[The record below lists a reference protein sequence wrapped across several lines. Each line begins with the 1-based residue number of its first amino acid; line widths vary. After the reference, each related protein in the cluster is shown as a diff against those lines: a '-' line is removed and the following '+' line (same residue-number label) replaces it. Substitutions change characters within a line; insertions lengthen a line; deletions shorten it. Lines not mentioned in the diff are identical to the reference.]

1 MGRVS
6 LPNSNMKTLLK
17 VAVAKP
23 DKKPVKEQAEKL
35 GTAVIVG
42 RFQTDE
48 RHAGH
53 CDLLDQALANHT
65 RCIVFLGSAGSSA
78 SKRNPLDFRTRQLM
92 VNTAYPEVEV
102 YPLQDQRDDGV
113 WSAELDRQIRLLVHN
128 GKVTL
133 YGGRDSFANF
143 YKGKFPVKTIE
154 PTVYASA
161 TVIREAITDRQRAS
175 GDFRAGCIYTVLN
188 QYDRVF
194 PTVDGAVWRRK
205 DGQVE
210 LLMCRKPGERGLRFF
225 GGFVDPADESLEA
238 AARRELHE
246 ELGGI
251 EVSAPAYIGSFKVRD
266 WRMAKERDGIMTTLF
281 AMQYVYGPV
290 TPGDDIE
297 SAEWVRL
304 DDTGKRF
311 VNTQCVED
319 CHAPLL
325 SALLAK
331 APWGEGVLK
340 TTVED

>member
-1 MGRVS
+1 
-6 LPNSNMKTLLK
+6 MKTK
-17 VAVAKP
+17 TRKTDEANEPK
-23 DKKPVKEQAEKL
+23 KL
-35 GTAVIVG
+35 GAAVIVG

-48 RHAGH
+48 LHAGH
-53 CDLLDQALANHT
+53 CDLLDQAMANHT
-65 RCIVFLGSAGSSA
+65 RCIVFLGSAGAFA
-78 SKRNPLDFRTRQLM
+78 SKRNPLDFRTRQM
-92 VNTAYPEVEV
+92 MINTAYPEVEV

-133 YGGRDSFANF
+133 YGGRDSFAAH

-161 TVIREAITDRQRAS
+161 TIIREAITDRQRAS

-194 PTVDGAVWRRK
+194 PTVDGAVWRRR
-205 DGQVE
+205 DGHVE
-210 LLMCRKPGERGLRFF
+210 LLMCRKPGETGLRFF
-225 GGFVDPADESLEA
+225 GGFVDPSDESLEMA
-238 AARRELHE
+238 ALRELRE

-251 EVSAPAYIGSFKVRD
+251 EVQRPPDYIGSFKVRD

-281 AMQYVYGPV
+281 AMEYVYGPV

-297 SAEWVRL
+297 SAEWVKL
-304 DDTGKRF
+304 DATGKRF
-311 VNTQCVED
+311 MDTLHVED

-325 SALLAK
+325 AALLDR
-331 APWGEGVLK
+331 APWAAVGPLK